1 METLEALRG
10 RRTVRKFKADPIPQ
24 AVVDT
29 ILEAGMWAPS
39 HGNTQPWEF
48 VIVGRE
54 ARAKLLTLLQAKAE
68 ELLADPNLPEPRRR
82 AVMAL
87 REDFGGAPFMV
98 AVLSRPPVEDLD
110 KLENPL
116 STATA
121 VQNMCLAAW
130 DAGVGSVWLSLG
142 AAPPVRGILGVGE
155 GSSVVA
161 LLAMGYPAEV
171 PPAPPREPHAAH
183 TRQVP

>member
-1 METLEALRG
+1 METLETLKG
-10 RRTVRKFKADPIPQ
+10 RRTVRSFKADPIPQ
-24 AVVDT
+24 NVVDT

-54 ARAKLLTLLQAKAE
+54 ARAKLLALLQAKAE
-68 ELLADPNLPEPRRR
+68 ELLADPDLPEPRRR
-82 AVMAL
+82 AVLAL
-87 REDFGGAPFMV
+87 REDFGGAAFMV
-98 AVLSRPPVEDLD
+98 AVVARKPEEDLD

-142 AAPPVRGILGVGE
+142 AAPPARPILGIQE
-155 GSSVVA
+155 GQSVVA
-161 LLAMGYPAEV
+161 LLAMGYPKEV
-171 PPAPPREPHAAH
+171 PPAPPREAHTAH

>member
-10 RRTVRKFKADPIPQ
+10 RRTVRTFKADPIPKS
-24 AVVDT
+24 VTDT

-54 ARAKLLTLLQAKAE
+54 ARAKLLALLQAKAQ
-68 ELLADPNLPEPRRR
+68 ELLADPDLPEPRRR
-82 AVMAL
+82 AVLAL

-98 AVLSRPPVEDLD
+98 AVVSRKPVEDLD
-110 KLENPL
+110 KLEYPL

-130 DAGVGSVWLSLG
+130 DSGIGCVWLSLG
-142 AAPPVRGILGVGE
+142 AAPPARPILGVQE
-155 GSSVVA
+155 GQSVVA
-161 LLAMGYPAEV
+161 LLAMGYPKEI
-171 PPAPPREPHAAH
+171 PPAPPREDHAAH